1 MQPPSTFLNY
11 WHWHFCL
18 WPGVLRLV
26 AFKAVLDVFEDFD
39 MQQLRVKS
47 NGLCDL
53 FIALVE
59 QRCAGNGLGLLTPR
73 RVGLLGDTG
82 A

>member
-11 WHWHFCL
+11 WHRHFCL

-26 AFKAVLDVFEDFD
+26 AFKAALEVFEDVD
-39 MQQLRVKS
+39 MRQLRVKS
-47 NGLCDL
+47 NALCDL
-53 FIALVE
+53 FTALVE
-59 QRCAGNGLGLLTPR
+59 QRCAGNGRELLTPR
-73 RVGLLGDTG
+73 RVGLLGDPG